1 MVLGSDDVDAHLLNS
16 VAFRSKKGE
25 SLSEIIV
32 EVAFLSKSKDFD
44 EMNMTKT

>member
-1 MVLGSDDVDAHLLNS
+1 MVLGSDDVDAHLLSS

-32 EVAFLSKSKDFD
+32 ELAFLSKSKDFD
-44 EMNMTKT
+44 EMNMTRT